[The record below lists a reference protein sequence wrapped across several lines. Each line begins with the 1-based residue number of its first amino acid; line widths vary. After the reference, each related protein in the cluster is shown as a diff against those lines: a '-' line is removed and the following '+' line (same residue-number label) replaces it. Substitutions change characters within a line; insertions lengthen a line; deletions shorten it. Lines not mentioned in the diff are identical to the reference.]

1 MGMFNR
7 VKFWLL
13 LFMLVLPASIMQAK
27 SSGGTLRDSLFID
40 ASIDNRKP
48 WVGQEVVLT
57 YTLFF
62 SDVAP
67 RIEDNA
73 KPEHP
78 GLWVQ
83 EVNPENYIKSTPAS
97 INGTMLRKAV
107 VKQLKLVPMQSGK
120 LSVTNYRL
128 GCFLPK
134 NRQVTLDSRND
145 IETIITA
152 PSAVIEAKAL
162 PQPAPEGFSGAV
174 GSFSVTVS
182 PEKSRVHTGE
192 PLTLF
197 ITVNGKGNLKTLPP
211 VALNLPQGLRKLESA
226 VPTVLQDRA
235 GQPDESVTTRIT
247 LSPEETGT
255 FRFIPVRMTFFD
267 PWKGRYETIEAKEI
281 AITVIPGKSPAQ
293 EQRSYTTP
301 EKPSGRVHLPF
312 SSIMLSMAA
321 TVIALIFGL
330 HARGKSLLQRKP
342 PIQTVNQAAP
352 SSPPAHS
359 LLLSA
364 ESLRN
369 QLFDALKQLGI
380 PNPTGLT
387 TSELKKKLEDNKVQE
402 TTASAL
408 LELLAKIDHAIYTP
422 GDASPEKLD
431 ALNRSASIV
440 ITDLTRQ

>member
-1 MGMFNR
+1 MFKR
-7 VKFWLL
+7 VYFWLL
-13 LFMLVLPASIMQAK
+13 LIMLVIPASITQAK
-27 SSGGTLRDSLFID
+27 NSGVSRRDSLFIE
-40 ASIDNRKP
+40 ASIDNPKP
-48 WVGQEVVLT
+48 WVGQEVLLT

-83 EVNPENYIKSTPAS
+83 EVNPENYIKSTPAA
-97 INGTMLRKAV
+97 INGTILRKAV

-145 IETIITA
+145 IESIITA
-152 PSAVIEAKAL
+152 PSAIIEAKAL

-197 ITVNGKGNLKTLPP
+197 ITVNGRGNLKTLPP
-211 VALNLPQGLRKLESA
+211 LALNLPQGLRTMASA

-267 PWKGRYETIEAKEI
+267 PWKGRYESIEAKEI
-281 AITVIPGKSPAQ
+281 AITVIPAKSPAQ

-301 EKPSGRVHLPF
+301 EKPSDRVHLPF
-312 SSIMLSMAA
+312 SSSIMLMMAA
-321 TVIALIFGL
+321 TVIVLIIGL
-330 HARGKSLLQRKP
+330 HARSKSLFKLKP
-342 PIQTVNQAAP
+342 PIQTVDKAAP
-352 SSPPAHS
+352 SSPPVHS
-359 LLLSA
+359 VLMPA
-364 ESLRN
+364 ESLRS

-380 PNPTGLT
+380 PNPAGLT
-387 TSELKKKLEDNKVQE
+387 TSELKDKLEENKVQE
-402 TTASAL
+402 KTAGAL

-422 GDASPEKLD
+422 GDTSPEKLE
-431 ALNRSASIV
+431 ALNRSSSIV
-440 ITDLTRQ
+440 IADLARR

>member
-1 MGMFNR
+1 MFKR
-7 VKFWLL
+7 VYFWLL
-13 LFMLVLPASIMQAK
+13 LLMFVIPASITQAK
-27 SSGGTLRDSLFID
+27 NSGGTRRDSLFIE

-83 EVNPENYIKSTPAS
+83 EVNPENYIKSTPAA
-97 INGTMLRKAV
+97 INGTILRKAV

-134 NRQVTLDSRND
+134 NSQVTLDSRND
-145 IETIITA
+145 VETIITA
-152 PSAVIEAKAL
+152 PSAIIEARAL

-197 ITVNGKGNLKTLPP
+197 ITVNGRGNLKTLPP
-211 VALNLPQGLRKLESA
+211 LALNLPQGLRKMESA
-226 VPTVLQDRA
+226 VPTLLQDRA

-247 LSPEETGT
+247 LSAEETGT

-281 AITVIPGKSPAQ
+281 AISVIPGKGPAQ
-293 EQRSYTTP
+293 EQRAYTTP
-301 EKPSGRVHLPF
+301 EKPSGRFHLPF
-312 SSIMLSMAA
+312 SSSIMLTMAA

-330 HARGKSLLQRKP
+330 HARGKNLLQRKP
-342 PIQTVNQAAP
+342 PIQTVNQPAP
-352 SSPPAHS
+352 SSPPVHS
-359 LLLSA
+359 VLLSA
-364 ESLRN
+364 ESLRSR
-369 QLFDALKQLGI
+369 LFDALKQLGI
-380 PNPTGLT
+380 PNPAGLI
-387 TSELKKKLEDNKVQE
+387 TSELKKKLEENKVQE
-402 TTASAL
+402 KTASAL

-422 GDASPEKLD
+422 GDTSPEKLD
-431 ALNRSASIV
+431 ALNRSSSIV
-440 ITDLTRQ
+440 LADLARH

>member
-1 MGMFNR
+1 MLKR
-7 VKFWLL
+7 VNLWLL
-13 LFMLVLPASIMQAK
+13 LIMLVIPASITQAK
-27 SSGGTLRDSLFID
+27 SSGGTHRDSLFIE

-83 EVNPENYIKSTPAS
+83 EVNPENYIKSTPAA

-128 GCFLPK
+128 ACFLPRD
-134 NRQVTLDSRND
+134 RQANLDSRSD
-145 IETIITA
+145 IETVITA
-152 PSAVIEAKAL
+152 PSALIEAKAL
-162 PQPAPEGFSGAV
+162 PQPAPAGFNGAV

-197 ITVNGKGNLKTLPP
+197 IKVSGRGNLKTLPP
-211 VALNLPQGLRKLESA
+211 LAPSLPQGLRTLESA
-226 VPTVLQDRA
+226 VPTLVQDRA

-247 LSPEETGT
+247 ISPEETGT

-281 AITVIPGKSPAQ
+281 AITVIPGKSPVQ
-293 EQRSYTTP
+293 EQRSFTNP
-301 EKPSGRVHLPF
+301 EQPTARCQLPF
-312 SSIMLSMAA
+312 SSIMLTMAA

-330 HARGKSLLQRKP
+330 HARGNKLRKRN
-342 PIQTVNQAAP
+342 PIQTVDQAATSTP
-352 SSPPAHS
+352 VQSGPR
-359 LLLSA
+359 SA
-364 ESLRN
+364 ESLRS
-369 QLFDALKQLGI
+369 QLFDSLKLLGI
-380 PNPTGLT
+380 PNPAGLT
-387 TSELKKKLEDNKVQE
+387 TSELKKKLGENKVQE
-402 TTASAL
+402 KTAAAL
-408 LELLAKIDHAIYTP
+408 LELLAKIDQAIYTP
-422 GDASPEKLD
+422 GDTSQEKLN
-431 ALNRSASIV
+431 ALNDSAEQIIAGLS
-440 ITDLTRQ
+440 RK